1 MVKKKTPLNKA
12 LVQNWTQLAAMD
24 DDEPVL
30 RVLSQRKIAALVAMC
45 EYLNWKTRY
54 DNPPSQDVLD
64 DFAAQ
69 TEFDLTNPI
78 DLCEL
83 LEPCLTPIY
92 DALASLEASQATQTT
107 SIEALQQAMNASR
120 ATEKEVPPVEET
132 DAIYAG
138 ALAVVQYMDRKNRLI
153 YQEAEDSAVDNAAE
167 YTDAVLQYVPN
178 AYALQVAAGADLAN
192 TYFQNQVDD
201 YITDYT
207 PFEVPAAFD
216 LYCRINAAVGQFSI
230 DLWGDWLNNVEIV
243 VPDNKAAKLY
253 AKYSP
258 LRQTFL
264 NQIAALI
271 NGEQSLEQ
279 YFSEIA
285 QAFYTGTTAPVALPE
300 GYVCPDGLAYA
311 VSLFDQCGDGAYQT
325 VPFANGS
332 PFDITAREVGS
343 SGSYYLALVLPAGNY
358 QVTLNSIAGTIT
370 PPADLNQFAYS
381 YFNTSGVQVSAQW
394 NAPATPAIFGTQD
407 TGQGFF
413 APWCNDQG
421 WNLVLFNEAA
431 FTASFTVTPL

>member
-1 MVKKKTPLNKA
+1 MVKKMTPLNKA

-24 DDEPVL
+24 DDTPVL
-30 RVLSQRKIAALVAMC
+30 RVISQRKIAALVAMC
-45 EYLNWKTRY
+45 EYLSWKTRY

-83 LEPCLTPIY
+83 LSPCLDVINEKLDSQTEQLDRIE
-92 DALASLEASQATQTT
+92 EA
-107 SIEALQQAMNASR
+107 INAGR
-120 ATEKEVPPVEET
+120 AVEKEVPPVEET

-153 YQEAEDSAVDNAAE
+153 YQEAEESLVDNAAE
-167 YTDAVLQYVPN
+167 YTDAILQYVPN
-178 AYALQVAAGADLAN
+178 ATALQVGAGAEIAN
-192 TYFQNQVDD
+192 TYFQKQVDD
-201 YITDYT
+201 YIADYT

-216 LYCRINAAVGQFSI
+216 LYCKINAAEGQFSI
-230 DLWGDWLNNVEIV
+230 DLWGDWLNHVEIV
-243 VPDNKAAKLY
+243 VPDNDAAELY

-264 NQIAALI
+264 NQVAAFL
-271 NGEQSLEQ
+271 NGEQSLQ
-279 YFSEIA
+279 SYFDEIA
-285 QAFYTGTTAPVALPE
+285 QAFFTGTTAPIALPE
-300 GYVCPDGLAYA
+300 GYECPTGNVFA

-325 VPFANGS
+325 LDFIDGVPFEL
-332 PFDITAREVGS
+332 DAREVGS
-343 SGSYYLALVLPAGNY
+343 SGSYYLAVVLPEGEW
-358 QVTLNSIAGTIT
+358 QVTVNSITGTIT

-394 NAPATPAIFGTQD
+394 NAPATPEDFGTQD

-413 APWCNDQG
+413 APWCASQG
-421 WNLVLFNEAA
+421 WNFVLFNEAV
-431 FTASFTVTPL
+431 FSASITVTAI